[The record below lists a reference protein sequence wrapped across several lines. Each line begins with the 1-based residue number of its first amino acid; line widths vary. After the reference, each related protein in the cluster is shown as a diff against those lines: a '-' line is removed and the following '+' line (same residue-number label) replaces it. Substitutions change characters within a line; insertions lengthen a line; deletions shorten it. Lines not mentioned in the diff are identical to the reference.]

1 MILAAWDRKKTQ
13 FPSWEKNAIKTGSC
27 KNKSKIDMKLQS
39 QGEESKRINAGMG
52 SQRQRLSI
60 YWRKCNLQAYWKGCM
75 NSGTRDRWQIV
86 PQLNFFL
93 FKTGC
98 LWFKNNMPSDIRFK
112 GPFHALCVAPCPPAG
127 HHTLCVFQSNCAPE
141 QQEACLHGHYFK
153 RTAGRNHYIN
163 CLLFF
168 LFIRRGGGGFMRNY
182 WCLSR
187 IRNRVASLKNSY
199 WVQTQADPSRIWENA
214 ISDLMKFEIKLS
226 HCA

>member
-1 MILAAWDRKKTQ
+1 MQVWGASDKGCQHIEENVICKHTERAAWIRGRETDDKLCHNWISS
-13 FPSWEKNAIKTGSC
+13 F
-27 KNKSKIDMKLQS
+27 SKPDASDLKIICLLTSDL
-39 QGEESKRINAGMG
+39 
-52 SQRQRLSI
+52 
-60 YWRKCNLQAYWKGCM
+60 KGLF
-75 NSGTRDRWQIV
+75 TRFVSRRV
-86 PQLNFFL
+86 
-93 FKTGC
+93 
-98 LWFKNNMPSDIRFK
+98 
-112 GPFHALCVAPCPPAG
+112 
-127 HHTLCVFQSNCAPE
+127 HHTLCVFQSNCAPA

-214 ISDLMKFEIKLS
+214 ISDLMKFELKLS